1 MKAFIMDYIQK
12 HSSSWTVTPELI
24 YGDEFQDCLLV
35 KFGEPK
41 VAAFAHMDSVGFT
54 TRYENQL
61 VPIGS
66 PEVESGFVL
75 TGSDSQGAIECK
87 LIVDKNNRL
96 FHDFGRAIDRGTE
109 LVFKSTFRETSR
121 YIESC
126 YLDNRLGVYTLLRL
140 AETLENGLLVFSCW
154 EEQGGGSVPY
164 LARYMFEQWQIRTAL
179 VADITWV
186 TDGVQHGKGVA
197 ISMRDKNI
205 PRRSFIDHI
214 ITLANASGID
224 YQLEVEAFGSSDG
237 RELQYSPYPIDWCFI
252 GAPESGVHSPHE
264 KVHKADIAAMV
275 SLYQYLMPAL
285 HSSLQ

>member
-1 MKAFIMDYIQK
+1 MKAFLMDYIQK
-12 HSSSWTVTPELI
+12 HSGDWAVTPELI
-24 YGDEFQDCLLV
+24 HGDEFQDCLLV

-41 VAAFAHMDSVGFT
+41 VAAYAHMDSVGFT

-75 TGSDSQGAIECK
+75 TGSDSQGSIECK
-87 LIVDKNNRL
+87 LIVDKDNRL

-109 LVFKSTFRETSR
+109 LVFKPTFKETGR

-205 PRRSFIDHI
+205 PRRSFIDQI
-214 ITLANASGID
+214 INLANTSGIE

-275 SLYQYLMPAL
+275 SLYKYLMPAL
-285 HSSLQ
+285 HSSL